1 MNAMKGIR
9 VLDLTM
15 GIAGPSAGMMCA
27 QYGAEVTK
35 IEPPNG
41 DWGRVVGQ
49 RQGDLSPYSTVYN
62 RGKRSLAID
71 LKDPEG
77 RAIVANIAQ
86 EADVVLESFRPGV
99 MKRFGLDYESVRAG
113 NPRVIYLSVTGFGD
127 RGPMVE
133 RPATDIVMQSFSGF
147 MTMNKSDDGTPRR
160 LNIPIIDITTGLYA
174 YQAIATALLGRER
187 GGTGQF
193 IDCSLMKAALTLQAP
208 RMVEYVL
215 EGGLGIYPPWA
226 PSGVVPTRDSFLAIG
241 VMHDHHFVAL
251 CKVLGREDLPE
262 NPDYATRAC
271 RFEHRHALMKIVG
284 DEFQKYDT
292 QDLSER
298 LANVEIL
305 NTQPLDYGQL
315 LDHPQVHEMNAVT
328 WVRQDGYEQDMPAVH
343 IPGTPPVDPAA
354 PVFQAPHIGQHSIMA
369 LKSWGV
375 EQETIDRLIERGTVL
390 QHQAAETDTASASS

>member
-1 MNAMKGIR
+1 MNAMTGIR

-35 IEPPNG
+35 VEPPSG
-41 DWGRVVGQ
+41 EWGRLVGQ
-49 RQGDLSPYSTVYN
+49 RQGDLTPYSTVYN

-77 RAIVANIAQ
+77 QAIVLKIAQ

-99 MKRFGLDYESVRAG
+99 MKRFGLDYESVRTS
-113 NPRVIYLSVTGFGD
+113 NPQVIYLSVTGFGD
-127 RGPMVE
+127 RGPMVD
-133 RPATDIVMQSFSGF
+133 RPATDIVMQGFSGF
-147 MTMNKSDDGTPRR
+147 MTMNKGEDGTPRR

-174 YQAIATALLGRER
+174 YQAIATALLRRER
-187 GGTGQF
+187 GGPGQF

-262 NPDYATRAC
+262 NPDYCVRAR
-271 RFEHRHALMKIVG
+271 RFENRGSLMKIIRE
-284 DEFQKYDT
+284 EFQKYST
-292 QDLSER
+292 EDLSAR
-298 LANVEIL
+298 LAEVEIL
-305 NTQPLDYGQL
+305 NTRPLDYGQL
-315 LDHPQVHEMNAVT
+315 LEHPQVKEMNAVT
-328 WVRQDGYEQDMPAVH
+328 WIRQDGYEGDMPAVH
-343 IPGTPPVDPAA
+343 IPGTPAVDSEAA
-354 PVFQAPHIGQHSIMA
+354 EFQAPHIGQHSTTE
-369 LKSWGV
+369 LQSWGV
-375 EQETIDRLIERGTVL
+375 EQETIDRLIKRGVVL
-390 QHQAAETDTASASS
+390 QHHVEHSVPTGAPA